1 MHHHERLRMVSDR
14 SINGLA
20 QLTETHGK
28 SAIHDSTEIR
38 CRSDWH
44 RPELRWQSN
53 ALAATTASEV
63 EGTVDPS
70 TVLNQ
75 SSCRAAMLAS
85 PDPKQQSSAS
95 SVQFPSSNARSV
107 KLPSNSTSASS
118 VQFPSNNAR
127 PVQLPSSSARPAQ
140 FSSRAKMLS
149 QSSSRAAVLSQLS
162 SVPKQQC
169 SASLAPSSSPL
180 PAHVQFPSSNA
191 QPV

>member
-1 MHHHERLRMVSDR
+1 MHRRERLRMVSDR

-38 CRSDWH
+38 CRSDWR

-53 ALAATTASEV
+53 ALVATTA
-63 EGTVDPS
+63 
-70 TVLNQ
+70 
-75 SSCRAAMLAS
+75 CRAAMLAS
-85 PDPKQQSSAS
+85 PNPEQQSSAS

-140 FSSRAKMLS
+140 FSSRATMLS

-169 SASLAPSSSPL
+169 STSLAPSSSPL